1 MLFVGERHVRD
12 FAQVRAAVMRMSFS
26 WPFASCRVGCSVK
39 PFASRHAWLFLGL
52 FVPLLLAAGC
62 PTGGSKAPVPGAAC
76 VERYAK
82 CRMPDGPL
90 GVCNDAPCAEG
101 ETPPCFRCISQH

>member
-1 MLFVGERHVRD
+1 MKRLPSGQ
-12 FAQVRAAVMRMSFS
+12 A
-26 WPFASCRVGCSVK
+26 C
-39 PFASRHAWLFLGL
+39 LFLSL
-52 FVPLLLAAGC
+52 LVCSLLAVGC
-62 PTGGSKAPVPGAAC
+62 PTGGSKSPAPGAAC

-101 ETPPCFRCISQH
+101 ESPPCFRCVSQH

>member
-1 MLFVGERHVRD
+1 MWRRGFPS
-12 FAQVRAAVMRMSFS
+12 RA
-26 WPFASCRVGCSVK
+26 
-39 PFASRHAWLFLGL
+39 
-52 FVPLLLAAGC
+52 LLLFWVSSFVFLVAGC
-62 PTGGSKAPVPGAAC
+62 PTSATESPVPGAAC

-90 GVCNDAPCAEG
+90 GVCNDAPCPEG